1 MQSVTHP
8 GLGPSSDFSPLEGS
22 LLVCSF
28 SGTLSE
34 PRSQHAAGH
43 AWLSQVW
50 GSARLMR
57 EISTGWRSSTH
68 PCVLSFY
75 LPLTNVLCSLQH
87 FRGGGT
93 LATLNSREG
102 RQGDRDERLGG
113 KTLNLLTMGFR

>member
-34 PRSQHAAGH
+34 PRSHHAAGH
-43 AWLSQVW
+43 VWLSQVW

-68 PCVLSFY
+68 PCGLSFY
-75 LPLTNVLCSLQH
+75 LPLTNGRVFSAALQ
-87 FRGGGT
+87 RWWDTGDLELQGGQ
-93 LATLNSREG
+93 AG
-102 RQGDRDERLGG
+102 RSG
-113 KTLNLLTMGFR
+113 